1 MNTNKSLNF
10 NHYLYVILYFLD
22 FFTTWLVVSK
32 LIVKY
37 KDYIFP
43 KALVNALGSSF
54 PPFVIG
60 FIWFINICYIVILT
74 ETIFYLLKKEKT
86 REHGVK
92 GGLLLVGGAFLLD
105 VVCLPAE
112 VLYWIGREIY
122 RRF

>member
-1 MNTNKSLNF
+1 MNTNTNKSLNF

-37 KDYIFP
+37 KDCIFP

-60 FIWFINICYIVILT
+60 FIWFINLCYIVILT
-74 ETIFYLLKKEKT
+74 ETIFYLLKKEKYKAIA
-86 REHGVK
+86 V
-92 GGLLLVGGAFLLD
+92 LLW
-105 VVCLPAE
+105 
-112 VLYWIGREIY
+112 VLFSKDILFIVLRLIEKYNL
-122 RRF
+122 

>member
-1 MNTNKSLNF
+1 MNTNTNKSLNF

-54 PPFVIG
+54 PPFAVG
-60 FIWFINICYIVILT
+60 FTYFINISYIVILT
-74 ETIFYLLKKEKT
+74 ETIFYFLKKENYKACA
-86 REHGVK
+86 V
-92 GGLLLVGGAFLLD
+92 LLWILFAKDIFFI
-105 VVCLPAE
+105 
-112 VLYWIGREIY
+112 VLRIIEKYNL
-122 RRF
+122 